1 MHRVGRN
8 DFYTF
13 EVTQL
18 SNGQLCIPHR
28 FFTRNG
34 AVRVKAWSLSPT
46 RNSDGDSGWIVEKS
60 IQVDCS
66 VSELSVTIMGLVQ
79 GGYLSHGLPRVQDI
93 LGNNF
98 ILNDH
103 GYAFANFKIG
113 EREDPSAPLTPWN
126 EPTMNPWRIKARGK
140 QVISCAQWLY
150 CDDTSGNRSK
160 KWNEHNSFLMASAGL
175 PRELAQSEST
185 ISFLCTS
192 NAAPPLEMLDGVVTE
207 IE

>member
-18 SNGQLCIPHR
+18 SNGQLCIPHH

-93 LGNNF
+93 LGDDLY
-98 ILNDH
+98 LNYD
-103 GYAFANFKIG
+103 YTFANTKIG
-113 EREDPSAPLTPWN
+113 EHEDPSAPLP
-126 EPTMNPWRIKARGK
+126 PPPASRRG
-140 QVISCAQWLY
+140 
-150 CDDTSGNRSK
+150 
-160 KWNEHNSFLMASAGL
+160 
-175 PRELAQSEST
+175 
-185 ISFLCTS
+185 LCGG
-192 NAAPPLEMLDGVVTE
+192 AA
-207 IE
+207 